1 MMPRTQLQEIRDPE
15 LRALMERATQLL
27 DEDQYIA
34 CVRVCAEAYLRLLK
48 TRPHVLQA
56 LKTVLQ
62 NERVKAG
69 LETGTL
75 RFAPVMWPRLA
86 AKLQLSEGGEPTIVF
101 DRQFVGFGEAIQYYE
116 FTLDL
121 ICQAEK
127 GEVKTTMGAGGL

>member
-1 MMPRTQLQEIRDPE
+1 MPSTQLQEIRDPE
-15 LRALMERATQLL
+15 LRALMEQATKLL
-27 DEDQYIA
+27 DEDKYLD
-34 CVRVCAEAYLRLLK
+34 CVRVCAEAYLKLLK
-48 TRPHVLQA
+48 TRPHVMSA

-69 LETGTL
+69 LETGTI

-86 AKLQLSEGGEPTIVF
+86 AKLHLPENGEPTIVF
-101 DRQFVGFGEAIQYYE
+101 DRQFVSLSETIQYYE